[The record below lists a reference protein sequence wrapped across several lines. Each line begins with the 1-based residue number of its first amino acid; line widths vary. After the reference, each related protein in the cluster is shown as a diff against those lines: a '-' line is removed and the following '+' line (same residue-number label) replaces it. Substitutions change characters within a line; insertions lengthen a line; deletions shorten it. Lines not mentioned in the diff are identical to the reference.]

1 MKTATE
7 THNAVLTSA
16 SGKAI
21 PLQRV
26 EISARV
32 DDLLFTITTRQH
44 YRNPTKKNI
53 ETLYTFPLAWGCS
66 LLTLRATVAGKT
78 WQGTVLPKEQAEQ
91 DYERAIASGDTP
103 IMVEKSGD
111 GLYTAQLGN
120 LKAGEEAIIEITYA
134 QLLRVEHGQV
144 RLSIPTTVAPRY
156 GDAKKVGKLKQPAS
170 VDVAEDVVYPLSI
183 QLEVAGSMGKLPI
196 HCPSHT
202 MHVQANDDVT
212 TLSLFGEAFLD
223 RDVVLL
229 IDEVP
234 QQQVATLTQ
243 DGEEFPALLSIT
255 PSLSADAAASACE
268 IQLKVLV
275 DCSGSMGGE
284 SMALAK
290 KGLMALMPLL
300 SSADVVSFSRFGNHP
315 KRVIGRMTAATPEF
329 KASSLREAIEGTDA
343 DMGGTEM
350 NSALVDT
357 FNIKTERSERP
368 INVLVITDGEIW
380 DIEST
385 IQLARESNH
394 RVFAIGV
401 GSSPAESLL
410 RDIAA
415 FSDGACELV
424 SPNEDMAAA
433 MQRMVMRMRQGVV
446 ADLAVDWHAPVLWQ
460 APAPKVLYPGE
471 TIHLAAV
478 LASQPATQP
487 KVTGNGLASLGV
499 GIGDM
504 GTITAEGWSVSEAPT
519 LARMVGARRLRD
531 AGSAEVA
538 TELALRY
545 QLVTEHTNLLLIAE
559 REDGDKAKGLPQ
571 PHQVPQMLA
580 AGWHNRKPLT
590 AVSMSR
596 SRVLYSMQRSAHDVS
611 LASFI
616 SSTPEKPRYLRRQ
629 AIPDMLGTEPG
640 ALLQILSDVALQTND
655 LTDAL
660 TRLMNCGLPSEI
672 EQVIQRL
679 SDQLQDRVLAWGVF
693 LDWLVSALQVEPD
706 TSRHAKRLLSASLQG
721 LDDDVRDQIRSV
733 LKNMLPDVTEG
744 SWGTVGEDDDVFDV
758 ELLIARQHI

>member
-1 MKTATE
+1 MTNATE

-16 SGKAI
+16 SGKEI

-32 DDLLFTITTRQH
+32 DDLLFTITTRQY

-53 ETLYTFPLAWGCS
+53 ETLYTFTLAWGCT
-66 LLTLRATVAGKT
+66 LLTLNATVAGKT

-120 LKAGEEAIIEITYA
+120 LKPGEEAIIEITYA

-144 RLSIPTTVAPRY
+144 RLSIPTTIAPRY

-183 QLEVAGSMGKLPI
+183 QLEVAGAMSKLPI

-202 MHVQANDDVT
+202 MQVQAKDDVT

-229 IDEVP
+229 IDQVP
-234 QQQVATLTQ
+234 QQQVVTIAQ
-243 DGEEFPALLSIT
+243 DGDEFHALLSVT
-255 PSLSADAAASACE
+255 PTVSPDASSSYRE
-268 IQLKVLV
+268 IQLKILV

-290 KGLMALMPLL
+290 EGLMALLPLFGYG
-300 SSADVVSFSRFGNHP
+300 DRVSFSRFGNQT
-315 KRVIGRMTAATPEF
+315 KRVISTMSLVTPEF
-329 KASSLREAIEGTDA
+329 QKAVLIPAIEGTDA

-350 NSALVDT
+350 NSALEDT
-357 FNIKTERSERP
+357 FNIAPYRTDRQV
-368 INVLVITDGEIW
+368 NVLLITDGEIW
-380 DIEST
+380 DIERT

-424 SPNEDMAAA
+424 SPKEDMAAA
-433 MQRMVMRMRQGVV
+433 IKRMLMRMRQGVG
-446 ADLAVDWHAPVLWQ
+446 AELNIDWHAPVLWQ
-460 APAPKVLYPGE
+460 SPVPKMLYPGE
-471 TIHLAAV
+471 TVHLAAI
-478 LASQPATQP
+478 LGSQPTSSTISISLNHCDQP
-487 KVTGNGLASLGV
+487 
-499 GIGDM
+499 
-504 GTITAEGWSVSEAPT
+504 TAAGEVDDAQWVLKNSPT
-519 LARMVGARRLRD
+519 LARMVGMRRIRD

-538 TELALRY
+538 AALAVRY

-559 REDGDKAKGLPQ
+559 REDDDKAQGLPQ

-580 AGWHNRKPLT
+580 AGWHNARPL
-590 AVSMSR
+590 ASASMSR
-596 SRVLYSMQRSAHDVS
+596 SRVLYSLQRSAHDVS
-611 LASFI
+611 LSSFI
-616 SSTPEKPRYLRRQ
+616 PAIAEKPCYMRRHV
-629 AIPDMLGTEPG
+629 IPDMLGTEPS

-655 LTDAL
+655 LEDGL
-660 TRLMNCGLPSEI
+660 TRLMNCGLPNEI
-672 EQVIQRL
+672 EQVIRRI
-679 SDQLQDRVLAWGVF
+679 SDRLQDRVVAWAVF
-693 LDWLVSALQVEPD
+693 MDWLISALRVEAN
-706 TSRHAKRLLSASLQG
+706 TSRHAKRLLSASLHG
-721 LDDDVRDQIRSV
+721 LDDDVRDEIRSV
-733 LKNMLPDVTEG
+733 LKNMLPDVTED

-758 ELLIARQHI
+758 ELLIARQRI

>member
-1 MKTATE
+1 
-7 THNAVLTSA
+7 
-16 SGKAI
+16 
-21 PLQRV
+21 
-26 EISARV
+26 
-32 DDLLFTITTRQH
+32 
-44 YRNPTKKNI
+44 
-53 ETLYTFPLAWGCS
+53 
-66 LLTLRATVAGKT
+66 VAGKT
-78 WQGTVLPKEQAEQ
+78 WQGTVLPKVQAEQ

-120 LKAGEEAIIEITYA
+120 LKPGEEAIIEITYA

-144 RLSIPTTVAPRY
+144 RLSIPTTIAPRY
-156 GDAKKVGKLKQPAS
+156 GDARKVGKLKQPAS
-170 VDVAEDVVYPLSI
+170 VDVAEDVVYPLSL
-183 QLEVAGSMGKLPI
+183 QLEVAGAMGKLPI

-202 MHVQANDDVT
+202 MQVQAKDDVT

-229 IDEVP
+229 IDQVP

-255 PSLSADAAASACE
+255 PTLTAEASASACE

-284 SMALAK
+284 SMTLAK

-300 SSADVVSFSRFGNHP
+300 SSADVVSFSRFGNQP

-368 INVLVITDGEIW
+368 VNVLVITDGEIW

-415 FSDGACELV
+415 YSDGACELV

-446 ADLAVDWHAPVLWQ
+446 ADLAVDWYAPVLWQ
-460 APAPKVLYPGE
+460 SPAPKVLYPGE

-487 KVTGNGLASLGV
+487 TVTGNGLGSLGV
-499 GIGDM
+499 GVAEMDEMDEMAVSGTPGD
-504 GTITAEGWSVSEAPT
+504 AAWPLSEAPT

-531 AGSAEVA
+531 AGSAEAA
-538 TELALRY
+538 TALALRY

-559 REDGDKAKGLPQ
+559 REDGDKAQGLPQ

-580 AGWHNRKPLT
+580 AGWANRKPLT

-596 SRVLYSMQRSAHDVS
+596 SRVLYSLQRSAHDVS
-611 LASFI
+611 L
-616 SSTPEKPRYLRRQ
+616 SSYIPAMAEKPCYMRRH

-640 ALLQILSDVALQTND
+640 ALLEILSDVALQTND
-655 LTDAL
+655 LADAM
-660 TRLMNCGLPSEI
+660 TRLMNCGLPTEI
-672 EQVIQRL
+672 EQVIQRI
-679 SDQLQDRVLAWGVF
+679 SDQLQDRVMAWGLF
-693 LDWLVSALQVEPD
+693 LDWLVSALQVEAT
-706 TSRHAKRLLSASLQG
+706 TSRHAKRLLAASLQG
-721 LDDDVRDQIRSV
+721 LDDDVRDEIRSV
-733 LKNMLPDVTEG
+733 LKNMLPDVTED
-744 SWGTVGEDDDVFDV
+744 SWGTVGEDDDVFDI
-758 ELLIARQHI
+758 ELLIARQRL